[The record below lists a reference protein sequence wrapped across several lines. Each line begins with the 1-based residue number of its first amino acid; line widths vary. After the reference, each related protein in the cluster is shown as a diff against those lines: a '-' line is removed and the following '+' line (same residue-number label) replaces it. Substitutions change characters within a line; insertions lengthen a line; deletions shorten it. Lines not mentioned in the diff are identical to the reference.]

1 MTTSD
6 PTPPRRTLTH
16 TLRSRGA
23 APETLKPPNAVF
35 TGAKHLQAR
44 RVIIFTAF
52 VTAYFLSQ
60 FLRQA
65 NAVIATD
72 IVSEFGLTAGQLGL
86 MTSLFYL
93 AFATVQ
99 LPLGSLLDHH
109 GPRAVTP
116 LIMLIAVPGCLLFA
130 SAHNFP
136 ALSAGRAL
144 VGLGMSGVLMGAY
157 VAFGAWFP
165 TERFSTL
172 AGLLMGLGSLGGLG
186 AAAPLAWL
194 NDAVGWRAVFYVA
207 AGLVLLSA
215 GAVAIWARDPH
226 RTPTQTEPHEA
237 KPQAD
242 TTPPDTPMQP
252 SHTRTHPHNLGTVL
266 RSGDFWRIALMF
278 FWMPGTMLAIQGLW
292 AGPFLHDVLG
302 LSSLRVGAHLMLIPI
317 GAVLG
322 NLVSGFL
329 GDRLGPGRV
338 VYVAAA
344 CFFVTQIGFMGLTLY
359 TREPPS
365 RFCTSCSDTCVGIRC
380 YCLPMPG
387 RYSLTNVIAAC
398 AYCRQYVWTQGLP
411 RCSGPWARSLDR
423 SPAIRRAITHPK
435 PTWQRS
441 EWLPV
446 GSSSPSSGTHP
457 WLGPQELSRQPR
469 DPPRDQTDQWA
480 SASCA
485 ASPTLELPFCAE
497 APGIELTGKTNPS
510 AAVEA
515 TSVASGSRTG
525 GSAGSAPGSTASAGT
540 GSVTDSEGD
549 STTGAGA
556 DSAAGSAAGSEV
568 GAAAVAAAT
577 DDAEPTTATP
587 VGNPAAMRASTGPAM

>member
-35 TGAKHLQAR
+35 TGNRHLQVR
-44 RVIIFTAF
+44 RVIIFAAF

-93 AFATVQ
+93 AFAAVQ
-99 LPLGSLLDHH
+99 LPLGGLLDHH

-130 SAHNFP
+130 SAQNFP

-172 AGLLMGLGSLGGLG
+172 AGLMMGLGSLGGLG

-194 NDAVGWRAVFYVA
+194 NDAVGWRTVFYVA

-226 RTPTQTEPHEA
+226 RRPTQTKPHEA
-237 KPQAD
+237 KPQVD

-252 SHTRTHPHNLGTVL
+252 SHTPNHPSNLGTVL

-278 FWMPGTMLAIQGLW
+278 FWMPGIMLAIQGLW

-302 LSSLRVGAHLMLIPI
+302 LSSLRIGAHLMLIPI

-344 CFFVTQIGFMGLTLY
+344 CFFATQIGFMGVTLWPQEAAVPVIYFMFGYTAGHQVLLLAHARQVFPYNVIGRALTAVNMFGFLGATALQWSMGSVIGSFARNTAGNYPPEAYLAAFGVAAGGLILTLLWY
-359 TREPPS
+359 TPLAWAPRTQPPTP
-365 RFCTSCSDTCVGIRC
+365 RPTS
-380 YCLPMPG
+380 
-387 RYSLTNVIAAC
+387 
-398 AYCRQYVWTQGLP
+398 
-411 RCSGPWARSLDR
+411 
-423 SPAIRRAITHPK
+423 
-435 PTWQRS
+435 
-441 EWLPV
+441 
-446 GSSSPSSGTHP
+446 
-457 WLGPQELSRQPR
+457 
-469 DPPRDQTDQWA
+469 
-480 SASCA
+480 
-485 ASPTLELPFCAE
+485 
-497 APGIELTGKTNPS
+497 
-510 AAVEA
+510 
-515 TSVASGSRTG
+515 
-525 GSAGSAPGSTASAGT
+525 
-540 GSVTDSEGD
+540 
-549 STTGAGA
+549 
-556 DSAAGSAAGSEV
+556 
-568 GAAAVAAAT
+568 
-577 DDAEPTTATP
+577 
-587 VGNPAAMRASTGPAM
+587 